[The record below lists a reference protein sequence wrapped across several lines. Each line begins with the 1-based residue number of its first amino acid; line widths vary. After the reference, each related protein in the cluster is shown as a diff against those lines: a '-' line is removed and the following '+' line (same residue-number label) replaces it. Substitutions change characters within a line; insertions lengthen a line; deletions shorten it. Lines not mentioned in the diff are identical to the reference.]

1 MQEKFNQIK
10 STWALLSVAI
20 YTTEITFRLGLVLV
34 WNWII
39 SPEFNRILFGSNELG
54 LWKGLVI
61 VSIAQYFLVPRQYF
75 VDYITNNQLFKKW
88 GE

>member
-10 STWALLSVAI
+10 STWALLRVAI
-20 YTTEITFRLGLVLV
+20 YATEITFRLGLVLV

-54 LWKGLVI
+54 LGKGLVI

-75 VDYITNNQLFKKW
+75 VDFITNNQLFKKW